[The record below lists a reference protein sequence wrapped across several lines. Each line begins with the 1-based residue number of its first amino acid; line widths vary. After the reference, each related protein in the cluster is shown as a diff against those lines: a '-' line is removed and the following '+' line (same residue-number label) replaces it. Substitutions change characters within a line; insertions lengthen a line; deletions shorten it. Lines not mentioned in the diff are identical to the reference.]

1 MEKSGIVFS
10 DVAHNNSK
18 LYNINIEF
26 TSIMAIIQNMKE
38 NLFIYCTRQN
48 LQSLFSSAKAVIYKY
63 ISIYKYIY
71 ISNSPDQF

>member
-38 NLFIYCTRQN
+38 NLFIYCTRYFFRIVQIN
-48 LQSLFSSAKAVIYKY
+48 
-63 ISIYKYIY
+63 
-71 ISNSPDQF
+71 SN

>member
-38 NLFIYCTRQN
+38 NLFIYCIAFDTHNRP
-48 LQSLFSSAKAVIYKY
+48 LKYVPVFSL
-63 ISIYKYIY
+63 
-71 ISNSPDQF
+71 

>member
-38 NLFIYCTRQN
+38 NLFIYC
-48 LQSLFSSAKAVIYKY
+48 
-63 ISIYKYIY
+63 

>member
-26 TSIMAIIQNMKE
+26 TFIMVIIQNMKE
-38 NLFIYCTRQN
+38 NLFIYCTTFGY
-48 LQSLFSSAKAVIYKY
+48 LFL
-63 ISIYKYIY
+63 
-71 ISNSPDQF
+71 SNSPDQF